1 MKNAVYYLFCFFVEA
16 VTLWQYSSSLF
27 SARKRTLTRIIAL
40 CGLYFILFF
49 VSLYES
55 VWLNTAFYFVLN
67 LIFLFTQYDLNFYT
81 GLFHSSTLTAVMG
94 MSELMVYGIT
104 KYFAPHFLENGRNF
118 LHLFFYSVFSKLIFF
133 SVIYILTHL
142 MQNQEKS
149 REQYDKSVFLLA
161 FIPLSSVFIMLTFIS
176 IGTAFSLSPSLD
188 WMITAGAVLLLSSN
202 LLMFGMSQY
211 HQKKNEE
218 FTQMQLLL
226 QQESDRAQYYE
237 MLLMQNENQRILIH
251 DIKKHLQSIAMLNEQ
266 REHDKIDAYIRQLI
280 LSSNLKEASRLC
292 DHELLN
298 SILCR
303 YMQQCIKDHITLHAD
318 IRSRTVDFIAS
329 NDLTSLFCNLL
340 DNAIEAAGIV
350 PDSFIE
356 INTSKREKTPFVV
369 ITVINS
375 CRTNPFLSNGRQLC
389 TQKSDKRRHG
399 FGLKS
404 IRRTVQKYHGSMQMY
419 YNDDTFTFHTII
431 TLKQWGYG
439 KVRCSAD
446 ALACPPDCGSC

>member
-1 MKNAVYYLFCFFVEA
+1 MKNAVCYLFCYFIEA
-16 VTLWQYSSSLF
+16 VILWQYSSSLF
-27 SARKRTLTRIIAL
+27 SARKKTCTRIIAL

-55 VWLNTAFYFVLN
+55 IWLNTALYFVLN

-94 MSELMVYGIT
+94 MSELIVYGIT
-104 KYFAPHFLENGRNF
+104 KYFAPHFLENGRKF
-118 LHLFFYSVFSKLIFF
+118 LHLFIFSVFSKLIFF

-142 MQNQEKS
+142 MQNHEKS
-149 REQYDKSVFLLA
+149 GKQYDKSVFLLV
-161 FIPLSSVFIMLTFIS
+161 FIPLTSVFIMYIFVS
-176 IGTAFSLSPSLD
+176 IGEAFSLSPSLD
-188 WMITAGAVLLLSSN
+188 WMVTAGAVFLLISN
-202 LLMFGMSQY
+202 LLMFGINQY

-226 QQESDRAQYYE
+226 QQESDSAEYYE
-237 MLLMQNENQRILIH
+237 MLRLQNENQRILIH
-251 DIKKHLQSIAMLNEQ
+251 DIKKHLQSVAMLNKQ
-266 REHDKIDAYIRQLI
+266 REHDKIEAYIRQLI
-280 LSSNLKEASRLC
+280 LSSDLKEVSRLC

-303 YMQQCIKDHITLHAD
+303 YMQQCTKKHITFHAD
-318 IRSRTVDFIAS
+318 IRSGTTDFIAD

-340 DNAIEAAGIV
+340 DNAMEAAGIV

-375 CRTNPFLSNGRQLC
+375 CRTNPFPDKAGQLC
-389 TQKSDKRRHG
+389 TQKCDKSRHG

-404 IRRTVQKYHGSMQMY
+404 IYRTVKKYHGDMQMY

-431 TLKQWGYG
+431 TIKRKEKGEQIQTG
-439 KVRCSAD
+439 
-446 ALACPPDCGSC
+446 

>member
-431 TLKQWGYG
+431 TLKQWGCG

>member
-67 LIFLFTQYDLNFYT
+67 LIFLFTQYDLNIYT

-404 IRRTVQKYHGSMQMY
+404 IRKTVQKYHGSMQMY

-431 TLKQWGYG
+431 TLKQWGCG

-446 ALACPPDCGSC
+446 AELR

>member
-118 LHLFFYSVFSKLIFF
+118 LHLFFYAVFSKLIFF

-404 IRRTVQKYHGSMQMY
+404 IRRTVQKYHGNMQMY
-419 YNDDTFTFHTII
+419 YNNDTFTFHTII
-431 TLKQWGYG
+431 TLKQWGCG